1 MAVFLWSL
9 SKVDPSLHRSAV
21 QAQKY
26 YADVEISENPAADLL
41 GD

>member
-1 MAVFLWSL
+1 MMLT
-9 SKVDPSLHRSAV
+9 LHRSAV

-26 YADVEISENPAADLL
+26 YADLEITENPAAVLL